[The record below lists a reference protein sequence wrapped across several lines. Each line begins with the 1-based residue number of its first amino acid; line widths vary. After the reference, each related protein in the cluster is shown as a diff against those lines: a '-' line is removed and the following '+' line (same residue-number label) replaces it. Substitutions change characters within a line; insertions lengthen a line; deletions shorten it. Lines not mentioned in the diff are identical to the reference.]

1 MSSAQHIQTV
11 LQALRKVAVKGKK
24 KKSVLDNIDNV
35 ASSIVL
41 LNSSSPS
48 VLVFDKL
55 ASVFRLSLVSLY
67 SAYTVHTLNAAS
79 SILTY
84 VLNNI
89 RSCFT
94 DGEYQDTERQ
104 SGWERVANSL
114 LSGVIDFLEGSN
126 NGGVQVTVL
135 TRLPDSLLF
144 WTADKTK
151 TNIAKALYDPLC
163 SFFFSK
169 DESSKFNV
177 GTTLR
182 CTTYMLLSD
191 SATLHHDNQNKLRDQ
206 KLLGA
211 RSLGLTISKTR
222 DFAVLETLLN
232 LFAILLPSSS
242 APPKRSSYIQ
252 DVFLDRGKDVLDLLD
267 GQSAREWDETATKV
281 LDILASSDISF
292 PQPFDVDEVVV
303 GETKYPQPE
312 VSDRFYVDRMSF
324 FVNVRREDG
333 LYEDLQIKYTNIDD
347 IKFTS
352 AGDKSTLITVKLKI
366 PPKLGDQDIAAR
378 NGTFDLLVEILNS
391 DMSRFK
397 EALKHR
403 NLNGILAVTNKPRI
417 SVSADLELDADGPQW
432 HIYDK
437 SSLEKVKD
445 VETFYGSDPLQTPSG
460 KQHTIESGDMF
471 DNLPSKATKSS
482 VASKIETK
490 PSEDS
495 RQQASTPKL
504 KASVFGE
511 SDEELSEI
519 SDSAQVSRKAK
530 PGQPRKNKPNTALE
544 VIVLSDNESEAE
556 IKRTSRGGKG
566 DKKLPQTRAGTHDNA
581 AANTNTI
588 YTQPL
593 TEDTPLEGSL
603 SKALPTKNKP
613 AQETKERDADAKV
626 TANNHA
632 SIGRARHVAA
642 SEASEKLA
650 DAFHSNVDI
659 GVPKEYAEPCP
670 ITNVHK
676 SRDTKSRLSEPGSP
690 GERSASPFTTVA
702 PRSSSPTSRVSKMRA
717 KHSTAKNK
725 SVKSGQ
731 KRTSDKALAED
742 EEVSSR
748 KKPRVDVKAVDDE
761 KQLENTQSVRK
772 SMNRGQKAIAHGSQR
787 VTRRSSAEDLKK
799 TVFRGKQSPVHRV
812 RAISPSKPRPKENAD
827 TSKGE
832 SRVTTWVANEDKGTT
847 QIQPR
852 LPIQTLAQPSNR
864 TIKKKL
870 NAKQPTEHTS
880 KRNNGIS
887 ALPSLEDILLKGVP
901 VKESIIAQKVNE
913 VDDEDSNDPENNID
927 FDRVGHLP
935 AVHIADLDEFLDVD
949 QDEQSHVNNLEASY
963 LAEPHTPLS
972 RKPVDGTLVHRAR
985 PEKPPKNALDLD
997 TELIDL
1003 TDEDIR
1009 EVLKSLRARR
1019 SRKQRELGN
1028 TARPQAPTKEASLVV
1043 GEQEPSSDGIEAPTL
1058 REIPSRQ
1065 KVKFDEKLRYK
1076 SASLESLPVQETG
1089 RNLFVGTKERKHRHP
1104 ESESGSRG
1112 LVDSTRGGQKGQEEK
1127 RKKDPGVQ
1135 EIIKVL
1141 DAIQNVII
1149 SNIENKSRVV
1159 RSDIRVARDR
1169 LIHEAVADLHEMR
1182 EESVSHYNNLLALE
1196 NEYANMNRKLSTGF
1210 EGLENDNTEI
1220 CKFVRQILSAHDRGS
1235 LPKRMSRSLF
1245 TSALPGSFQK
1255 FI

>member
-1 MSSAQHIQTV
+1 MSSAQNVQTV

-24 KKSVLDNIDNV
+24 KKSLLNDIDNV
-35 ASSIVL
+35 ASSVVL

-48 VLVFDKL
+48 GLVFDKL
-55 ASVFRLSLVSLY
+55 ASVFRLPLVSLY

-79 SILTY
+79 FILNL

-89 RSCFT
+89 RSCFM
-94 DGEYQDTERQ
+94 DGGNPDIERQ

-114 LSGVIDFLEGSN
+114 LSGVIDFLEDSN
-126 NGGVQVTVL
+126 N
-135 TRLPDSLLF
+135 
-144 WTADKTK
+144 DKIK
-151 TNIAKALYDPLC
+151 TSIAKALYDPLC

-169 DESSKFNV
+169 DESSKFNI

-182 CTTYMLLSD
+182 CTAYMLLSD

-242 APPKRSSYIQ
+242 APPKRSSYVQ
-252 DVFLDRGKDVLDLLD
+252 DVFFDRGKDVLDLLD

-281 LDILASSDISF
+281 LDILVSSDITF

-324 FVNVRREDG
+324 FVNVRREARDG

-352 AGDKSTLITVKLKI
+352 AGDKSTLVTVKLKT

-378 NGTFDLLVEILNS
+378 DGTFDLLIEILNS
-391 DMSRFK
+391 DMTRFK

-403 NLNGILAVTNKPRI
+403 NLNGILAVSNKPRI

-432 HIYDK
+432 DNYDK

-460 KQHTIESGDMF
+460 KQHTIESSDMF
-471 DNLPSKATKSS
+471 DNLPSKVTKGS
-482 VASKIETK
+482 VASKAKTK

-495 RQQASTPKL
+495 MQQASTPKL
-504 KASVFGE
+504 KASIFGE

-519 SDSAQVSRKAK
+519 SGSAQVSRKAK
-530 PGQPRKNKPNTALE
+530 PGQSRKNKPITALE
-544 VIVLSDNESEAE
+544 VIVLSENESEAE
-556 IKRTSRGGKG
+556 PKRTSRGGKG
-566 DKKLPQTRAGTHDNA
+566 NKKRPQTRAGTHDNA

-613 AQETKERDADAKV
+613 GPATKEKDADTKV

-632 SIGRARHVAA
+632 SIGRARRAAA
-642 SEASEKLA
+642 SEASKRLA
-650 DAFHSNVDI
+650 DAFHSSEDI
-659 GVPKEYAEPCP
+659 GVPEEYAEPCQ
-670 ITNVHK
+670 IINVYK
-676 SRDTKSRLSEPGSP
+676 SRDTKSTSSEPGSH
-690 GERSASPFTTVA
+690 GKRSASPFTTVA

-717 KHSTAKNK
+717 KNAAAKNK

-731 KRTSDKALAED
+731 KRTSDKALADD
-742 EEVSSR
+742 EEASSR
-748 KKPRVDVKAVDDE
+748 KKPRVDVKDVDDE
-761 KQLENTQSVRK
+761 KQPENTQSAQK
-772 SMNRGQKAIAHGSQR
+772 SMNRGQKAIAQGSQR
-787 VTRRSSAEDLKK
+787 VTFGKRRGSAEDLNE
-799 TVFRGKQSPVHRV
+799 TALRGRQSPVHPV
-812 RAISPSKPRPKENAD
+812 RAISPSKPRPKENVD

-832 SRVTTWVANEDKGTT
+832 SRPESTDH
-847 QIQPR
+847 
-852 LPIQTLAQPSNR
+852 TLSVNFPVD
-864 TIKKKL
+864 KKL
-870 NAKQPTEHTS
+870 DAKQSTEHTS
-880 KRNNGIS
+880 KRNNGIP
-887 ALPSLEDILLKGVP
+887 ALPSLEDVLLKGVP
-901 VKESIIAQKVNE
+901 VKESITAQKTNE
-913 VDDEDSNDPENNID
+913 VDDEDSNDSETNID

-935 AVHIADLDEFLDVD
+935 AAHIADLDEFDID
-949 QDEQSHVNNLEASY
+949 EDEQSHVNNLEANY

-972 RKPVDGTLVHRAR
+972 RKSVDETPVHRAR

-997 TELIDL
+997 TEFIDL
-1003 TDEDIR
+1003 TDENIR

-1019 SRKQRELGN
+1019 SRKQHELGN
-1028 TARPQAPTKEASLVV
+1028 TVRAQASTKGASLVV
-1043 GEQEPSSDGIEAPTL
+1043 GEQEPSSDGIEVPTL
-1058 REIPSRQ
+1058 REIPSRH
-1065 KVKFDEKLRYK
+1065 KVKFEEKPRYK
-1076 SASLESLPVQETG
+1076 SAPVESLPVQETEKK
-1089 RNLFVGTKERKHRHP
+1089 LFMGTKERKHRHP
-1104 ESESGSRG
+1104 ESESGSRVG
-1112 LVDSTRGGQKGQEEK
+1112 STRGGKKGQEEK
-1127 RKKDPGVQ
+1127 RKKDPGMQ

-1149 SNIENKSRVV
+1149 SNIESKSRVV

-1196 NEYANMNRKLSTGF
+1196 NEYANINRKLNTGF
-1210 EGLENDNTEI
+1210 ESLENVNTEI
-1220 CKFVRQILSAHDRGS
+1220 CKFVRQNLSAHDRGS
-1235 LPKRMSRSLF
+1235 LPKKMARSLF
-1245 TSALPGSFQK
+1245 ASALPGSFQK

>member
-1 MSSAQHIQTV
+1 MSSAQNVQTV

-24 KKSVLDNIDNV
+24 KKSLLNDIDNV
-35 ASSIVL
+35 ASSVVL

-48 VLVFDKL
+48 GLVFDKL
-55 ASVFRLSLVSLY
+55 ASVFRLPLVSLY

-79 SILTY
+79 FILNL

-89 RSCFT
+89 RSCFM
-94 DGEYQDTERQ
+94 DGGNPDIERQ

-114 LSGVIDFLEGSN
+114 LSGVI
-126 NGGVQVTVL
+126 
-135 TRLPDSLLF
+135 
-144 WTADKTK
+144 
-151 TNIAKALYDPLC
+151 
-163 SFFFSK
+163 
-169 DESSKFNV
+169 
-177 GTTLR
+177 
-182 CTTYMLLSD
+182 
-191 SATLHHDNQNKLRDQ
+191 NKLRDQ

-242 APPKRSSYIQ
+242 APPKRSSYVQ
-252 DVFLDRGKDVLDLLD
+252 DVFFDRGKDVLDLLD

-281 LDILASSDISF
+281 LDILVSSDITF

-324 FVNVRREDG
+324 FVNVRREARDG

-352 AGDKSTLITVKLKI
+352 AGDKSTLVTVKLKT

-378 NGTFDLLVEILNS
+378 DGTFDLLIEILNS
-391 DMSRFK
+391 DMTRFK

-403 NLNGILAVTNKPRI
+403 NLNGILAVSNKPRI

-432 HIYDK
+432 DNYDK

-460 KQHTIESGDMF
+460 KQHTIESSDMF
-471 DNLPSKATKSS
+471 DNLPSKVTNGS
-482 VASKIETK
+482 VASKAKTK

-495 RQQASTPKL
+495 KQQASTPEL
-504 KASVFGE
+504 KASIFGE

-519 SDSAQVSRKAK
+519 SGSAQVSRKAK
-530 PGQPRKNKPNTALE
+530 PGQSRKNKPITALE
-544 VIVLSDNESEAE
+544 VIVLSENESEAE
-556 IKRTSRGGKG
+556 PKRTSRGGKG
-566 DKKLPQTRAGTHDNA
+566 NKKRPQTRAGTHDNA

-613 AQETKERDADAKV
+613 GPATKEKDADTKV

-632 SIGRARHVAA
+632 SIGRARRAAA
-642 SEASEKLA
+642 SEASKRLA
-650 DAFHSNVDI
+650 DAFHSSEDI
-659 GVPKEYAEPCP
+659 GVPEEYAEPCQ
-670 ITNVHK
+670 IINVYK
-676 SRDTKSRLSEPGSP
+676 SRDTKSTSSEPGSH
-690 GERSASPFTTVA
+690 GKRSASPFTTVA

-717 KHSTAKNK
+717 KNAAAKNK

-731 KRTSDKALAED
+731 KRTSDKALADD
-742 EEVSSR
+742 EEASSR
-748 KKPRVDVKAVDDE
+748 KKPRVDVKDVDDE
-761 KQLENTQSVRK
+761 KQPENTQSAQK
-772 SMNRGQKAIAHGSQR
+772 SMNRGQKAIAQGSQR
-787 VTRRSSAEDLKK
+787 VTFGKRRGSAEDLNE
-799 TVFRGKQSPVHRV
+799 TALRGRQSPVHPV
-812 RAISPSKPRPKENAD
+812 RAISPSKPRPKKENVD

-832 SRVTTWVANEDKGTT
+832 SRPESTDH
-847 QIQPR
+847 
-852 LPIQTLAQPSNR
+852 TLSVNFPVD
-864 TIKKKL
+864 KKL
-870 NAKQPTEHTS
+870 DAKQSTEHTS
-880 KRNNGIS
+880 KRNNGIP
-887 ALPSLEDILLKGVP
+887 ALPSLEDVLLKGVP
-901 VKESIIAQKVNE
+901 VKESITAQKTNE
-913 VDDEDSNDPENNID
+913 VDDEDSNDSETNID

-935 AVHIADLDEFLDVD
+935 AAHIADLDEFDID
-949 QDEQSHVNNLEASY
+949 EDEQSHVNNLEANY

-972 RKPVDGTLVHRAR
+972 RKSVDETPVHRAR

-997 TELIDL
+997 TEFIDL
-1003 TDEDIR
+1003 TDENIR

-1019 SRKQRELGN
+1019 SRKQHELGN
-1028 TARPQAPTKEASLVV
+1028 TVRAQASTKGASLVV
-1043 GEQEPSSDGIEAPTL
+1043 GEQEPSSDGIEVPTL
-1058 REIPSRQ
+1058 REIPSRH
-1065 KVKFDEKLRYK
+1065 KVKFEEKPRYK
-1076 SASLESLPVQETG
+1076 SAPVESLPVQETG
-1089 RNLFVGTKERKHRHP
+1089 KKLFMGTKERKHRHP
-1104 ESESGSRG
+1104 ESESGSRVG
-1112 LVDSTRGGQKGQEEK
+1112 STRGGKKGQEEK
-1127 RKKDPGVQ
+1127 RKKDPGMQ

-1149 SNIENKSRVV
+1149 SNIESKSRVV

-1196 NEYANMNRKLSTGF
+1196 NEYANINRKLNTGF
-1210 EGLENDNTEI
+1210 ESLENVNTEI
-1220 CKFVRQILSAHDRGS
+1220 CKFVRQNLSAHDRGS
-1235 LPKRMSRSLF
+1235 LPKKMARSLF
-1245 TSALPGSFQK
+1245 ASALPGSFQK

>member
-11 LQALRKVAVKGKK
+11 LQALRKVVVKGKK
-24 KKSVLDNIDNV
+24 KKSVLENIDNV

-55 ASVFRLSLVSLY
+55 VSVFRLPLVSLY
-67 SAYTVHTLNAAS
+67 SAYSVHTLNAAS
-79 SILTY
+79 FILNY

-89 RSCFT
+89 RTCCT
-94 DGEYQDTERQ
+94 DGEHQDAERQ

-114 LSGVIDFLEGSN
+114 LSGVIDFLEDSN
-126 NGGVQVTVL
+126 N
-135 TRLPDSLLF
+135 
-144 WTADKTK
+144 DKTK

-163 SFFFSK
+163 TFFFSK
-169 DESSKFNV
+169 DESSKFNIS
-177 GTTLR
+177 TALR
-182 CTTYMLLSD
+182 CTAYMLLSD

-252 DVFLDRGKDVLDLLD
+252 DVFLERGKDVLDLLD
-267 GQSAREWDETATKV
+267 GQSAREWDETATRV

-292 PQPFDVDEVVV
+292 PQPFDVAEVVV

-324 FVNVRREDG
+324 FVNVRLEDG

-352 AGDKSTLITVKLKI
+352 AGDKSTLVTVKLKT

-378 NGTFDLLVEILNS
+378 NGMFDLLVEILNS
-391 DMSRFK
+391 DVTRFK

-403 NLNGILAVTNKPRI
+403 NLNGIPAVTNKPRI

-445 VETFYGSDPLQTPSG
+445 VETFYGSDPPQAPSG

-482 VASKIETK
+482 VGLKAETK

-495 RQQASTPKL
+495 KQQASISKL
-504 KASVFGE
+504 KASAFGE
-511 SDEELSEI
+511 SDEEISEI
-519 SDSAQVSRKAK
+519 SDSAQVYRKAK
-530 PGQPRKNKPNTALE
+530 PGRPRKNKPNTALE
-544 VIVLSDNESEAE
+544 VIIVTDNDSEAD
-556 IKRTSRGGKG
+556 IKRNSRS
-566 DKKLPQTRAGTHDNA
+566 DKSNKIHTQTRAGTHDNA

-588 YTQPL
+588 HTQPL
-593 TEDTPLEGSL
+593 TEDTPTL
-603 SKALPTKNKP
+603 SKALPTKSKP
-613 AQETKERDADAKV
+613 TPAKKEKDEDAKV
-626 TANNHA
+626 ATHNHA
-632 SIGRARHVAA
+632 SIGRARRAAA
-642 SEASEKLA
+642 SEASKKLA
-650 DAFHSNVDI
+650 DAFHSSEDI
-659 GVPKEYAEPCP
+659 GLSKEYAEPP
-670 ITNVHK
+670 RSITNVYE
-676 SRDTKSRLSEPGSP
+676 SGDTKSKLSEPGSP
-690 GERSASPFTTVA
+690 GKRSDSPFTTVA

-717 KHSTAKNK
+717 KNATAKNK
-725 SVKSGQ
+725 SVKSEQ
-731 KRTSDKALAED
+731 KRTSDKALADD
-742 EEVSSR
+742 EEASSR

-761 KQLENTQSVRK
+761 RRLENTQSVRK
-772 SMNRGQKAIAHGSQR
+772 SMNRGQKTIAQGSQGM
-787 VTRRSSAEDLKK
+787 TRRGSADDPDETALQ
-799 TVFRGKQSPVHRV
+799 GKQSPVHPV
-812 RAISPSKPRPKENAD
+812 RAISPNKPRPKKENVN

-832 SRVTTWVANEDKGTT
+832 SRPESTDHTLSMKF
-847 QIQPR
+847 
-852 LPIQTLAQPSNR
+852 PID
-864 TIKKKL
+864 KKL
-870 NAKQPTEHTS
+870 NAKQPTEHTP
-880 KRNNGIS
+880 KRNDRIS

-901 VKESIIAQKVNE
+901 VKESITAQKTIE
-913 VDDEDSNDPENNID
+913 VDDADSNDPETNID
-927 FDRVGHLP
+927 FDRVGHMP
-935 AVHIADLDEFLDVD
+935 AAHIADLDEFFGVD
-949 QDEQSHVNNLEASY
+949 EDEQSHVNNLEASC
-963 LAEPHTPLS
+963 LEEPRTPLS

-985 PEKPPKNALDLD
+985 LEKPPKNALDLD
-997 TELIDL
+997 SEFIDL

-1019 SRKQRELGN
+1019 SRKQHELGN
-1028 TARPQAPTKEASLVV
+1028 TVRPRAPTNGASLVV
-1043 GEQEPSSDGIEAPTL
+1043 GEQEPSSDGIEARTL
-1058 REIPSRQ
+1058 REIPLRH
-1065 KVKFDEKLRYK
+1065 KVKFDERPRYK
-1076 SASLESLPVQETG
+1076 SAPLESLPAQETG
-1089 RNLFVGTKERKHRHP
+1089 KNLFMGTKERKHRHP
-1104 ESESGSRG
+1104 ESDSGSRG
-1112 LVDSTRGGQKGQEEK
+1112 LAGSTRGGQKGQEEK
-1127 RKKDPGVQ
+1127 RKKGPGMQ

-1141 DAIQNVII
+1141 DAMQNVIV

-1169 LIHEAVADLHEMR
+1169 LVHEAVADLHEMR
-1182 EESVSHYNNLLALE
+1182 EESVIHYNNLLALE
-1196 NEYANMNRKLSTGF
+1196 NEYANINRKLNTGF
-1210 EGLENDNTEI
+1210 ESLENVNTEI
-1220 CKFVRQILSAHDRGS
+1220 CKFVRQNISAHDRGS
-1235 LPKRMSRSLF
+1235 LPKKMTRSLF
-1245 TSALPGSFQK
+1245 ISALPECFQK

>member
-24 KKSVLDNIDNV
+24 KKSVLDDIDNV
-35 ASSIVL
+35 ASSVVL

-55 ASVFRLSLVSLY
+55 ASVFRLPLVSLY

-79 SILTY
+79 FILNS

-89 RSCFT
+89 RSCFM
-94 DGEYQDTERQ
+94 DGENTDIERQ

-114 LSGVIDFLEGSN
+114 LSGVMDFLEDRN
-126 NGGVQVTVL
+126 N
-135 TRLPDSLLF
+135 
-144 WTADKTK
+144 DKIK
-151 TNIAKALYDPLC
+151 TSIAKALYDPLC

-169 DESSKFNV
+169 DESSKFNI

-182 CTTYMLLSD
+182 CTAYMLLSD
-191 SATLHHDNQNKLRDQ
+191 SATLHQDNQNKLRDQ

-252 DVFLDRGKDVLDLLD
+252 DVFFDRGKDVLDLLD

-352 AGDKSTLITVKLKI
+352 AGDKSTLVTVKLKT
-366 PPKLGDQDIAAR
+366 PPKLGDQEIVAQ

-391 DMSRFK
+391 DMTRFK

-403 NLNGILAVTNKPRI
+403 NLNGILAVSNKPRI

-432 HIYDK
+432 DNYDK

-445 VETFYGSDPLQTPSG
+445 VETFYESDPLQTPSS

-482 VASKIETK
+482 VASKAETK
-490 PSEDS
+490 PSQDS
-495 RQQASTPKL
+495 KQQASIHKL
-504 KASVFGE
+504 KASTFGE
-511 SDEELSEI
+511 SSEELSEI
-519 SDSAQVSRKAK
+519 SDSAQISGKTK
-530 PGQPRKNKPNTALE
+530 PGQPRKNKPITTSEFAK
-544 VIVLSDNESEAE
+544 VIVLSDNESEAGP
-556 IKRTSRGGKG
+556 KRASRGGKG
-566 DKKLPQTRAGTHDNA
+566 NEKRPQTRAGTYDNA

-588 YTQPL
+588 YTQQL

-603 SKALPTKNKP
+603 SKALPTKNKTVP
-613 AQETKERDADAKV
+613 ATKERDADAKV
-626 TANNHA
+626 TADNHA
-632 SIGRARHVAA
+632 SIGCARRAAGGET
-642 SEASEKLA
+642 SKKLA
-650 DAFHSNVDI
+650 DAFHISEDI
-659 GVPKEYAEPCP
+659 GVPEEYAEPCQ
-670 ITNVHK
+670 ITDVYK
-676 SRDTKSRLSEPGSP
+676 SRDTKSKSSEP
-690 GERSASPFTTVA
+690 RSLGKRPASPFTAVA

-717 KHSTAKNK
+717 KNATAKNK

-731 KRTSDKALAED
+731 KRTSDKALADDKEA
-742 EEVSSR
+742 SSR
-748 KKPRVDVKAVDDE
+748 KKPRVDVKDVDDE
-761 KQLENTQSVRK
+761 KQLENIQSARK
-772 SMNRGQKAIAHGSQR
+772 SMNRGQKAISQGSQR
-787 VTRRSSAEDLKK
+787 VTFGKGRGSAEDLN
-799 TVFRGKQSPVHRV
+799 VIALPGRQSSVHPV
-812 RAISPSKPRPKENAD
+812 RAISPSKSRPKKENVD
-827 TSKGE
+827 TSKSE
-832 SRVTTWVANEDKGTT
+832 SRPEPTDHK
-847 QIQPR
+847 
-852 LPIQTLAQPSNR
+852 LPVHFPVD
-864 TIKKKL
+864 KKL
-870 NAKQPTEHTS
+870 DAKRSTEHIS
-880 KRNNGIS
+880 KRHNGIP
-887 ALPSLEDILLKGVP
+887 ALPSLEDVLLKGVP
-901 VKESIIAQKVNE
+901 VKESVIAQKTNE
-913 VDDEDSNDPENNID
+913 IDDEDSNDSETNID
-927 FDRVGHLP
+927 LDRVGHLP
-935 AVHIADLDEFLDVD
+935 AAHTADVDEFLDID
-949 QDEQSHVNNLEASY
+949 EDEQSHVNNLEANC
-963 LAEPHTPLS
+963 LVEPHTPLS
-972 RKPVDGTLVHRAR
+972 RKPVDETPVHKAQ
-985 PEKPPKNALDLD
+985 PEKPKNALDLD
-997 TELIDL
+997 TEFIDL

-1028 TARPQAPTKEASLVV
+1028 TARLQASTKKASFEV
-1043 GEQEPSSDGIEAPTL
+1043 GEQEQSSDGIEAPTL
-1058 REIPSRQ
+1058 RQIPSRH
-1065 KVKFDEKLRYK
+1065 KVKFEEKLRYR
-1076 SASLESLPVQETG
+1076 SAPVESLPVQETG
-1089 RNLFVGTKERKHRHP
+1089 KKLFMGTKEQKHRHP
-1104 ESESGSRG
+1104 ESESGSRVG
-1112 LVDSTRGGQKGQEEK
+1112 STRGGQKGQEEK
-1127 RKKDPGVQ
+1127 RKKDPGMQ

-1196 NEYANMNRKLSTGF
+1196 NEYANINRKLNTGF
-1210 EGLENDNTEI
+1210 ESLENVNTEI
-1220 CKFVRQILSAHDRGS
+1220 CKFIRQNLSAHDRGS
-1235 LPKRMSRSLF
+1235 LPKKMSRSLF
-1245 TSALPGSFQK
+1245 ASALPGSFQK